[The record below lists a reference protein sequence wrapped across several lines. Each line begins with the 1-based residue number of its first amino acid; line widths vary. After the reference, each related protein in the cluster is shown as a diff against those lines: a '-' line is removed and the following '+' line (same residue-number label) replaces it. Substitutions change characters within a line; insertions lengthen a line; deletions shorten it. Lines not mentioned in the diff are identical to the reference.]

1 VELGVNF
8 NILGPLEVAD
18 GDHSIPL
25 DGAKPRVILCALLVS
40 PGDVVSMDGLID
52 WLWPP
57 GQAPESAPAVIQA
70 HVSRLR
76 RRLEPD
82 RPRWAPADL
91 LVRRPPGYL
100 LNVRPDQVDALRFAR
115 LVDDGRAALERG
127 DAPHASVVL
136 SRALRLW
143 RGSALADV
151 ALVEMAQEAIARLDA
166 QRLSAHVMRIDAD
179 LALGRHAALVPE
191 LEALVRSHPFDE
203 RVTGQLMLALY
214 RSGRQADSLAVYQR
228 VRELLADE
236 LDISPD
242 PTSRRL
248 RAAILAQDPCLDPPH
263 A

>member
-1 VELGVNF
+1 MNYK
-8 NILGPLEVAD
+8 ILGPLEIVD
-18 GDHSIPL
+18 GARSVPL
-25 DGAKPRVILCALLVS
+25 DGTKPRIILCALLVS
-40 PGDVVSMDGLID
+40 PGDVVSMDRLID

-76 RRLEPD
+76 RRLEPQ
-82 RPRWAPADL
+82 RSPWAPAEVL
-91 LVRRPPGYL
+91 LRRPPGYL
-100 LNVRPDQVDALRFAR
+100 LRVEPDQVDALRFAR
-115 LVDDGRAALERG
+115 LVEEGRAALERG
-127 DAPHASVVL
+127 DAPAASAVL
-136 SRALRLW
+136 GRALRLW

-151 ALVEMAQEAIARLDA
+151 ALVEMAQEAIARLDG

-191 LEALVRSHPFDE
+191 LEALVRTHPFDE

-242 PTSRRL
+242 PASRRL
-248 RAAILAQDPCLDPPH
+248 RAAILAQDPCLDLPH
-263 A
+263 G